1 MLAGLTARPDDSIL
15 WVTRRSEV
23 TRYHARMNVTRHF
36 SDTRTDEGRVRFL
49 LCPGAV
55 QLLAEGHGWH
65 HASTHATLHD
75 AATYLAVIPQVPQAL
90 YEEALAEL
98 DRRTALELR
107 HAA

>member
-55 QLLAEGHGWH
+55 QLLAEGHAWH

-107 HAA
+107 YAA